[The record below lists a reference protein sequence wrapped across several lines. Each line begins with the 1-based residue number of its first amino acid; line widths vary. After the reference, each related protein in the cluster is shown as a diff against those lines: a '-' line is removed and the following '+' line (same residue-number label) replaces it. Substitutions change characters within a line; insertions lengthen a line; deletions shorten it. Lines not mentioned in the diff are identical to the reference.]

1 MRLTL
6 RTLLAY
12 LDDILEPAQAREIG
26 EKLNES
32 SFASSLVSRIR
43 EVMRRRRLTA
53 PTLSGP
59 GVGIDPNTV
68 GEYLDNTLPPD
79 GVADVE
85 KICLESD
92 VHLAEAAAC
101 HQILTL
107 ALGEP
112 VDIAQQTRER
122 MYALGPA
129 AATMALE
136 PAHPPVSGTGY
147 NGVSSRAADEVLA
160 QAPSVASS
168 QAAAPVSAPVVI
180 PDYLRPR
187 SNFKRLIGYSAVAIV
202 VIGWGILMIKDSPFN
217 MRNRPG
223 NGGNTGKENLV
234 ATGGNETGIGDVVP
248 EQTDPAIDET
258 KGAVLLTPATPV
270 HSESLSP

>member
-12 LDDILEPAQAREIG
+12 LDDILEPVQAREIG

-32 SFASSLVSRIR
+32 SFAASLVSRIR

-53 PTLSGP
+53 PTLTGP
-59 GVGIDPNTV
+59 GVGVDPNSV
-68 GEYLDNTLPPD
+68 AEYLDDTLPPD

-112 VDIAQQTRER
+112 VDVSPRRESACTRW
-122 MYALGPA
+122 APPA
-129 AATMALE
+129 
-136 PAHPPVSGTGY
+136 
-147 NGVSSRAADEVLA
+147 
-160 QAPSVASS
+160 
-168 QAAAPVSAPVVI
+168 
-180 PDYLRPR
+180 PR
-187 SNFKRLIGYSAVAIV
+187 
-202 VIGWGILMIKDSPFN
+202 
-217 MRNRPG
+217 
-223 NGGNTGKENLV
+223 
-234 ATGGNETGIGDVVP
+234 
-248 EQTDPAIDET
+248 
-258 KGAVLLTPATPV
+258 
-270 HSESLSP
+270 